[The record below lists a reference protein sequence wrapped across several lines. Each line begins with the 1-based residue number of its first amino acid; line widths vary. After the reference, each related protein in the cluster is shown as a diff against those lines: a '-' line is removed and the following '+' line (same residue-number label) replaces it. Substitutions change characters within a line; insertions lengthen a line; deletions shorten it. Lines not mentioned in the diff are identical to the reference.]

1 MSTPRAKRAP
11 TAAYRNGCRQ
21 CGEDGNNQDME
32 KIDPGDFAQNSKITA
47 KPRTTD
53 SAEKPRRPKPKG
65 KPRGRPF
72 VPGQSGNPG
81 GRPKDVLGI
90 QRLALERCPEAIE
103 KLTELMR
110 SAKSERAQADAASK
124 ILDRGCGKPTQP
136 ADGRLDVTYLV
147 RDEPMPMDEWRRT
160 FTDE

>member
-1 MSTPRAKRAP
+1 MTEDQQGGDEDQQGGEIAMMSMFARRPR
-11 TAAYRNGCRQ
+11 
-21 CGEDGNNQDME
+21 E
-32 KIDPGDFAQNSKITA
+32 KTDPGDFAQNSKITA
-47 KPRTTD
+47 KPRTTH
-53 SAEKPRRPKPKG
+53 STEKPRGPKPKG

-110 SAKSERAQADAASK
+110 SAQSERAQVDAASK

-136 ADGRLDVTYLV
+136 ADGRLDVTYHV
-147 RDEPMPMDEWRRT
+147 RDQPMPLDEWRRT